1 MVTLVA
7 VERQRQWVRVNLRC
21 KDQAMPSSIQSAGA
35 RCQDRGTG
43 AGLVHCAATGPVSM
57 HRLSPAN
64 CALACHPLATARCM
78 QARHPPPVAL
88 LPSSSQPPGPVHS
101 VSAKHCSGFL
111 HAFRVHAGALAAR
124 LHCLSP
130 SCAPSCLHTRSN
142 LYNLSSPFASGSQL
156 GGYKQAN

>member
-1 MVTLVA
+1 
-7 VERQRQWVRVNLRC
+7 
-21 KDQAMPSSIQSAGA
+21 MPSSIQSAGA

-101 VSAKHCSGFL
+101 VSAKHCSGFTL
-111 HAFRVHAGALAAR
+111 SECMQVPWQHASTVCPPPVPPPASTLDQTYIT
-124 LHCLSP
+124 SP
-130 SCAPSCLHTRSN
+130 PPL
-142 LYNLSSPFASGSQL
+142 LLV
-156 GGYKQAN
+156 AN